1 MKVLVFDIYGD
12 FAHFRKFY
20 TTSSPLSYPFP
31 PPSTVRGII
40 GAILGFERE
49 EYLEKTK
56 DLLIG
61 VGILSPVK
69 KIRMGLKYINTKGR
83 SGGFD
88 PTLILSRKQGN
99 SARARVRAEFVKD
112 AKYRIYVSGEGEV
125 FENLK
130 RMVENHETYYT
141 VYLGKS
147 ELLADFDYVGL
158 YDGEY
163 QEVSDRVDSVVPVDV
178 VEDIFV
184 GENQI
189 LAKELVPTLM
199 DIDRTVR
206 RFEEVVFNMGG
217 GSIYGEFRNLV
228 KVGNGEVV
236 YLWKNRVSSPIQTST

>member
-1 MKVLVFDIYGD
+1 LKVLVFDIYGD

-20 TTSSPLSYPFP
+20 TTSSPLTFPFP
-31 PPSTVRGII
+31 PPPTVRGII

-69 KIRMGLKYINTKGR
+69 KIRMGLNYIHTKGK
-83 SGGFD
+83 SGFD

-99 SARARVRAEFVKD
+99 SVRTQVRAEFVKD
-112 AKYRIYVSGEGEV
+112 AKYRIYVSGEGKV

-163 QEVSDRVDSVVPVDV
+163 QEELDRVDSVVPVEV
-178 VEDIFV
+178 VKNISV
-184 GENQI
+184 KENQI

-199 DIDRTVR
+199 DIDRTVKKY
-206 RFEEVVFNMGG
+206 EEVIFDLNGK
-217 GSIYGEFRNLV
+217 SIYGKFKKLV
-228 KVGNGEVV
+228 KTSEDKFI
-236 YLWKNRVSSPIQTST
+236 YLW